1 VETSVYPGLNRQ
13 RRSVAR
19 AADISVVPVEV
30 AAMVTMVAFTPK
42 LMPTNVRN
50 RASKSDFNDDLEG
63 KVCGAARSLAS
74 SHGFDLQLPLR
85 IQQPATYYG

>member
-1 VETSVYPGLNRQ
+1 
-13 RRSVAR
+13 
-19 AADISVVPVEV
+19 
-30 AAMVTMVAFTPK
+30 MVTMVAFTPK
-42 LMPTNVRN
+42 LMPTIVRH

-63 KVCGAARSLAS
+63 KVGGGGAARSLAS

>member
-1 VETSVYPGLNRQ
+1 LARVEP
-13 RRSVAR
+13 VAPTT
-19 AADISVVPVEV
+19 ANGTLD
-30 AAMVTMVAFTPK
+30 PK

-50 RASKSDFNDDLEG
+50 RTSKSDFNDALEG
-63 KVCGAARSLAS
+63 KVGGGGAARSLAS